1 MCLHFPLMMRGLFLA
16 MIKNLTVVGFNDFTV
31 GVADQHVRATHIG
44 PVRPGIRRGQ
54 VTQLPLLN
62 VVLIGTVHFWYG
74 VPWFEMLKVSNET
87 T

>member
-1 MCLHFPLMMRGLFLA
+1 MMRGLFLA

-54 VTQLPLLN
+54 VTQLLLLN

-87 T
+87 A

>member
-1 MCLHFPLMMRGLFLA
+1 MMRGIFLA

-62 VVLIGTVHFWYG
+62 VVLIGAVHLWDG
-74 VPWFEMLKVSNET
+74 IAWFEMLKVSNET
-87 T
+87 A

>member
-1 MCLHFPLMMRGLFLA
+1 MSAFPPHDEGAFLA